1 MHLPCKSGNQ
11 AVPLELKYAFPRLPC
26 HSASHINCFCSFLSL
41 FVHTLVHRG
50 SWTSASSPC
59 RRLCMLS
66 THSNKISSLTHLLP
80 HSLTHSLTPSLTQS
94 IKHSFIHSSIHPSI
108 HSFIDLSVQAMSH
121 WSFCLHHHATGCFNH
136 QEVSLEPQAMRFT
149 PTACLVLL

>member
-1 MHLPCKSGNQ
+1 MHQPCKSGNQ

-41 FVHTLVHRG
+41 LSCSYTCSQRLMDISFVTKQAPVH
-50 SWTSASSPC
+50 AQHP
-59 RRLCMLS
+59 LKQDL
-66 THSNKISSLTHLLP
+66 
-80 HSLTHSLTPSLTQS
+80 LTHSLTPSLTHS

-108 HSFIDLSVQAMSH
+108 HSFIHSFIHLSVQAMSH
-121 WSFCLHHHATGCFNH
+121 WSFCLLHHATGCFNH